1 MQSPD
6 IVQRLS
12 LIMPVNQSLAVAAK
26 ERRKAGALRLVGT
39 A

>member
-12 LIMPVNQSLAVAAK
+12 SIMPVNQSLAIVAK
-26 ERRKAGALRLVGT
+26 ETRKAEALRLVGT

>member
-1 MQSPD
+1 MLSPD

-12 LIMPVNQSLAVAAK
+12 LIMPVNQPLAIAAK
-26 ERRKAGALRLVGT
+26 ERRKAEALRLVGT